1 MSAAHAA
8 SATHELEGIQI
19 WDGHSAL
26 GASTLRWSDD
36 NIVSVEP
43 ADAAAE
49 FSEYS
54 IIPGLVDTHVHLGA
68 YAGQRKVDWSSWPL
82 ITPTEER
89 VFHIAANAQRAARA
103 GVTTLRDL
111 AGDERQLAVARV
123 FNEGIQQGPRI
134 VVNGQVGM
142 TAGHGDLFIPP
153 HYPHR
158 DPVADSPDECRK
170 RVREWA
176 RAGADGVKIYTSGG
190 VLSMGDKVGWRN
202 QTNAEISTTVDEAH
216 ALGMLVAAHTHTEI
230 GVDIALDHGV
240 DSLEHGTGIVES
252 HFARLLE
259 RNIPVAPTLMIND
272 VIAEGRVDV
281 SAEAQEKAQ
290 DVVAERNR
298 NFTRAGEAGVRFVL
312 GTDANGVFVQFGDQ
326 LEEVRLMKEMF
337 GWTAERALIAATSDA
352 ADAIR
357 MGSTVG
363 TIAPSFGADFVV
375 IKGRPWEQLDT
386 LRPENIVAVVS
397 RGAVISGALP
407 VRSALQSS

>member
-1 MSAAHAA
+1 MSAANTPSAA
-8 SATHELEGIQI
+8 SALEGIQI
-19 WDGHSAL
+19 WDGHTAL
-26 GASTLRWSDD
+26 GASTLRWSGDT
-36 NIVSVEP
+36 IVSVEP

-68 YAGQRKVDWSSWPL
+68 YAGARTVDWSSWPL

-111 AGDERQLAVARV
+111 AGDQRQLAVARV
-123 FNEGIQQGPRI
+123 FAEGIQQGPRI

-142 TAGHGDLFIPP
+142 TAGHGDLFTPP

-202 QTNAEISTTVDEAH
+202 QTDAEISTTVDEAH

-240 DSLEHGTGIVES
+240 DSLEHGTGIVPS

-272 VIAEGRVDV
+272 VIAEGRVDI

-290 DVVAERNR
+290 AVVEERNR
-298 NFTRAGEAGVRFVL
+298 NFTAAGQAGVRFVL

-337 GWTAERALIAATSDA
+337 GWSAERALIAATSDA

-357 MGSTVG
+357 MGSLVG
-363 TIAPSFGADFVV
+363 TLAASFGADFVV
-375 IKGRPWEQLDT
+375 IKGRPWEQLDA

-397 RGAVISGALP
+397 RGVVISGVLP
-407 VRSALQSS
+407 VRTAH

>member
-1 MSAAHAA
+1 MSAN
-8 SATHELEGIQI
+8 ELDGIQV
-19 WDGHSAL
+19 WDGHTAL
-26 GASTLRWSDD
+26 GARTVRWSGD

-43 ADAAAE
+43 ADAAPE
-49 FSEYS
+49 FSGFS
-54 IIPGLVDTHVHLGA
+54 LIPGLVDTHVHLGA
-68 YAGQRKVDWSSWPL
+68 YAGERTVDWSSWPL
-82 ITPTEER
+82 ITPSEER

-111 AGDERQLAVARV
+111 AGDEHQLAVARV
-123 FNEGIQQGPRI
+123 FDEGIQQGPRL
-134 VVNGQVGM
+134 VVHGQVGM

-170 RVREWA
+170 RVRELA

-202 QTNAEISTTVDEAH
+202 QTDAEIATTVDEAH
-216 ALGMLVAAHTHTEI
+216 ALGMPVAAHTHTEI
-230 GVDIALDHGV
+230 GVEIALNHGV
-240 DSLEHGTGIVES
+240 DSLEHGTGIVQA
-252 HFARLLE
+252 HWARLLE

-272 VIAEGRVDV
+272 VIAEGRVSV
-281 SAEAQEKAQ
+281 TAEAQEKAQ
-290 DVVAERNR
+290 AVVEERNR
-298 NFTRAGEAGVRFVL
+298 NFTAAGEAGVRFVL

-337 GWTAERALIAATSDA
+337 GWSAERALVAATSDA

-357 MGSTVG
+357 MGSKVG
-363 TIAPSFGADFVV
+363 SIAPTFGADFVV
-375 IKGRPWEQLDT
+375 IAGRPWEDLDT

-397 RGAVISGALP
+397 RGVVIFGALP
-407 VRSALQSS
+407 VRPTS

>member
-1 MSAAHAA
+1 MSAANTPSAA
-8 SATHELEGIQI
+8 SALEGIQI
-19 WDGHSAL
+19 WDGYTAL
-26 GASTLRWSDD
+26 GASTLRWSGDT
-36 NIVSVEP
+36 IVSVEP

-68 YAGQRKVDWSSWPL
+68 YAGARTVDWSSWPL

-111 AGDERQLAVARV
+111 AGDQRQLAVARV
-123 FNEGIQQGPRI
+123 FAEGIQQGPRI

-142 TAGHGDLFIPP
+142 TAGHGDLFTPP

-202 QTNAEISTTVDEAH
+202 QTDAEISTTVDEAH

-240 DSLEHGTGIVES
+240 DSLEHGTGIVPS

-272 VIAEGRVDV
+272 VIAEGRVDI

-290 DVVAERNR
+290 AVVEERNR
-298 NFTRAGEAGVRFVL
+298 NFTAAGQAGVRFVL

-337 GWTAERALIAATSDA
+337 GWSAERALIAATSDA

-357 MGSTVG
+357 MGSLVG
-363 TIAPSFGADFVV
+363 TLAASFGADFVV
-375 IKGRPWEQLDT
+375 IKGRPWEQLDA

-397 RGAVISGALP
+397 RGVVISGVLP
-407 VRSALQSS
+407 VRTAH